1 MLDKILAEINTVK
14 SEVTGMKTELN
25 DKIDKVESG
34 LNNKIDKVESGLND
48 KIGKV
53 ESGLNDKIGRVESGL
68 NNKLDKV
75 EAGLNDK
82 INKVDSGLN
91 GKIDDL
97 KREMRSEFKK
107 VYQKLDDQ
115 HIENI
120 HADEFLLGEIRTIRN
135 SVSFINRKVSDNELE
150 IDVIKQVYKKDIS
163 NNK

>member
-48 KIGKV
+48 KIGRV
-53 ESGLNDKIGRVESGL
+53 ESGLND
-68 NNKLDKV
+68 KLDKV

-97 KREMRSEFKK
+97 KTEMRSEFKK

-163 NNK
+163 NNT